1 MRNMKTNILFL
12 FLVFQFLSPSSH
24 AQTPSNVT
32 HILFINST
40 NQDMP
45 WYKSVELGLR
55 TELTKRSFSYE
66 LFVENMDVNRFDEV
80 NQKQLMKDYLKQK
93 YKNKHIDIIV
103 TQSPSA
109 ATLLSQL
116 DDFFINAPR
125 IYLEPGA
132 QFNLPKK
139 TSGAVIQAKL
149 DYAQATANAVNL
161 MKPKKLIVILD
172 TKNDIG
178 MSFHRG
184 LFSVINRDFSYLN
197 VEKWFDLPLPELLTR
212 VRNAPA
218 DSIILFTPIFRRYDN
233 KSLSPYQLVERLTE
247 ESPAPVFSYWE
258 VLLGSGVVGGY
269 VLSGEKIGKRI
280 ADSIVFYNENKA
292 LNEISGEGLSTYS
305 YDWRQ
310 LSKFNIAPQSLPE
323 ESIISYYE
331 PTYFEKNKILIYS
344 ATVIIFIL
352 SSFLVF
358 VLFLNQ
364 RRIQLLKELDEEK
377 QRLESRVEE
386 RTEELL
392 HAKEE
397 AEHLTSAKPEFLA
410 NMSHEIRTPMSG
422 IIGLTNILLEKGL
435 PGEYEYYLNKIK
447 YSSDQLLVV
456 INDILD
462 FSKIESGNINLEE
475 FPFSVNSIVD
485 YIKATFNELA
495 QSKGVTFDI
504 VIDEAVKLDLI
515 GDVVRI
521 NQVLLNLCSNAIKFT
536 PHGTVSVLIESR
548 KLLDDPQSVCLYFT
562 VKDSGIGIA
571 EDNLTNLFESF
582 TQADSSTTR
591 KFGGTGLGLTISKRL
606 CQLMG
611 GDITVHSTQGVGSE
625 FVASVEVKLNNQALI
640 DDTPNLIFTDPFD
653 VLIIDD
659 NEEDLKVI
667 ENQLTAMGLAC
678 TACSSAKQAIDIIE
692 QNKEKF
698 KVIIVDWI
706 MPAMSSETF
715 LTRIYNINPQ
725 LCNNIIVLTRD
736 HEVLLN
742 DVANKININT
752 ILQKPVY
759 SSVLYKEV
767 SSRVLGFFNEVP
779 KVNTVSEQSLAG
791 IKVLVV
797 EDNSINRLIVTNIL
811 ENSGAQVYLVDN
823 GLECIQ
829 TVKLEPFD
837 IILMDIHMPIMD
849 GVEATQIIRNDSD
862 ETIANIPIIALTA
875 NVMKNDITRYL
886 SIGMNAHV
894 AKPIKTQKLRE
905 TIIRCLNK

>member
-1 MRNMKTNILFL
+1 
-12 FLVFQFLSPSSH
+12 
-24 AQTPSNVT
+24 
-32 HILFINST
+32 
-40 NQDMP
+40 
-45 WYKSVELGLR
+45 
-55 TELTKRSFSYE
+55 
-66 LFVENMDVNRFDEV
+66 
-80 NQKQLMKDYLKQK
+80 
-93 YKNKHIDIIV
+93 
-103 TQSPSA
+103 
-109 ATLLSQL
+109 
-116 DDFFINAPR
+116 
-125 IYLEPGA
+125 
-132 QFNLPKK
+132 
-139 TSGAVIQAKL
+139 
-149 DYAQATANAVNL
+149 

-184 LFSVINRDFSYLN
+184 LFSVINRDFSYLS
-197 VEKWFDLPLPELLTR
+197 VEKWFDLPLPELLTK

-233 KSLSPYQLVERLTE
+233 KSLSPYQLVERLIE

-397 AEHLTSAKPEFLA
+397 AEHLTSAKSEFLA

-435 PGEYEYYLNKIK
+435 PGEYEYYLDKIK

-571 EDNLTNLFESF
+571 EDNLSNLFESF

-591 KFGGTGLGLTISKRL
+591 KFGGTGLGLTISKSL

-667 ENQLTAMGLAC
+667 ENQFTAMGLAC

-725 LCNNIIVLTRD
+725 LCSNIIVLTRD

-875 NVMKNDITRYL
+875 NVMKDDITRYL

>member
-1 MRNMKTNILFL
+1 M
-12 FLVFQFLSPSSH
+12 
-24 AQTPSNVT
+24 
-32 HILFINST
+32 
-40 NQDMP
+40 
-45 WYKSVELGLR
+45 
-55 TELTKRSFSYE
+55 
-66 LFVENMDVNRFDEV
+66 
-80 NQKQLMKDYLKQK
+80 
-93 YKNKHIDIIV
+93 
-103 TQSPSA
+103 
-109 ATLLSQL
+109 
-116 DDFFINAPR
+116 
-125 IYLEPGA
+125 
-132 QFNLPKK
+132 
-139 TSGAVIQAKL
+139 IQAKL

-218 DSIILFTPIFRRYDN
+218 DSIILLTPIFRRFDN

-269 VLSGEKIGKRI
+269 VLSGEKIGERI
-280 ADSIVFYNENKA
+280 ADSIILYNENKS
-292 LNEISGEGLSTYS
+292 LSEISGEGLSVYA

-310 LSKFNIAPQSLPE
+310 LNKFDIAQQSLPE
-323 ESIISYYE
+323 KSIISYYE
-331 PTYFEKNKILIYS
+331 PTYFEQNKTLIYS
-344 ATVIIFIL
+344 ATAIIFIL

-377 QRLESRVEE
+377 QRLESRVEQ

-392 HAKEE
+392 QAKDE
-397 AEHLTSAKPEFLA
+397 AEKLTSAKSEFLA

-435 PGEYEYYLNKIK
+435 SGEYEHYLNKIK

-475 FPFSVNSIVD
+475 FPFFVNSVVD
-485 YIKATFNELA
+485 YIKATFDELA
-495 QSKGVTFDI
+495 QSKGITFDI
-504 VIDEAVKLDLI
+504 VIGKEVKLDLI

-536 PHGTVSVLIESR
+536 TQGFVSVSIESKR
-548 KLLDDPQSVCLYFT
+548 SLADPKSVCLYFI

-571 EDNLTNLFESF
+571 EQSLADLFESF

-640 DDTPNLIFTDPFD
+640 DDTANLIFTDPFD

-659 NEEDLKVI
+659 NEDDLKVI
-667 ENQLTAMGLAC
+667 ENQLTAMGLVC

-736 HEVLLN
+736 HEVLL
-742 DVANKININT
+742 K
-752 ILQKPVY
+752 KY
-759 SSVLYKEV
+759 
-767 SSRVLGFFNEVP
+767 
-779 KVNTVSEQSLAG
+779 
-791 IKVLVV
+791 
-797 EDNSINRLIVTNIL
+797 
-811 ENSGAQVYLVDN
+811 
-823 GLECIQ
+823 
-829 TVKLEPFD
+829 
-837 IILMDIHMPIMD
+837 
-849 GVEATQIIRNDSD
+849 
-862 ETIANIPIIALTA
+862 
-875 NVMKNDITRYL
+875 
-886 SIGMNAHV
+886 
-894 AKPIKTQKLRE
+894 
-905 TIIRCLNK
+905 